1 MLKHKI
7 ETAVLV
13 AALVFASLGLAGCRK
28 QDTAGTAT
36 PAAETAPKQQQSL
49 PSVGSDVS
57 PLATPGSA
65 LSPVKP

>member
-7 ETAVLV
+7 GMAVLV
-13 AALVFASLGLAGCRK
+13 VVLVLTSLGLVGCRK
-28 QDTAGTAT
+28 QDTAGTPT
-36 PAAETAPKQQQSL
+36 PAAVTAPKQQQSL

>member
-1 MLKHKI
+1 MLKHRI
-7 ETAVLV
+7 GVGVLLV
-13 AALVFASLGLAGCRK
+13 TLALSSIGLAGCRK
-28 QDTAGTAT
+28 QDTATPT
-36 PAAETAPKQQQSL
+36 PAAASTPMLQQSL